1 MDNFTKELQEIIEL
15 KQIVDAYKSY
25 ISGKGKVP
33 IQELYLDEKL
43 KKTLMS
49 VLEEE
54 KGFLIKNNDISL
66 DEKNFD
72 IDAGDLFQIIEK
84 FKEMGFE
91 TEYIFSKNLNE
102 MFIKVKKVKEPGSS
116 LGGFE

>member
-15 KQIVDAYKSY
+15 KKIVDAYKSY

-43 KKTLMS
+43 KNTLMD

-54 KGFLIKNNDISL
+54 KGFLIKNNEIS

-72 IDAGDLFQIIEK
+72 IDVGDLFQIIER

-102 MFIKVKKVKEPGSS
+102 MFIKVKKVREPGSS